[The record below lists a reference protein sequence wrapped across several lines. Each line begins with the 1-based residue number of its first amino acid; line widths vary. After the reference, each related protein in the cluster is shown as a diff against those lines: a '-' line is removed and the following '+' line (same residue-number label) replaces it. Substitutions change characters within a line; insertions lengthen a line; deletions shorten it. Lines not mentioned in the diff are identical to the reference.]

1 MLFNR
6 CAAKK
11 YFFPLLISLFLLAIA
26 KLALADYSIAYGY
39 KPKHPDGFKH
49 FDYVNPQAPKGGK
62 LDLSGFNTFDR
73 LNPFLLKGVSADGID
88 GLIYET
94 LMQQSLDEPYS
105 FYGLLAD
112 DVEIAQD
119 GLSVQ
124 FHINPEARF
133 SDAQAVSAED
143 VKFSFDTLTTNKHAH
158 PIYGII
164 WDEVKD
170 AVIIDPQTIQ
180 FNFTQ
185 YNPKLPML
193 IAQLSVFPKSW
204 AVGLDPEKTDPENTD
219 LKKTDLNQKGLAK
232 TDSEKMAFEK
242 TAMKTP
248 IGSGPYVLKSYNI
261 GKQIAFQRNPEYW
274 GRELG
279 VRKGQFNF
287 DEIVYKYYRDSTITL
302 EALKAGEFDFR
313 AENNSKMWA
322 RDYNGSVFNS
332 KKIIKENIVN
342 QNSVGI
348 QGFIMNTRR
357 DKFKDQRVRE
367 ALVLAYDFEWANR
380 MLFYNQYKRN
390 YSYFSNTE
398 LAASEQISSAERALL
413 EPYRDILDPR
423 VFTTTW
429 TPPITLPPSSLRNNL
444 RQAIKL
450 LNEAGW
456 KYQEGALRNSK
467 GEPFVINLLLAQ
479 KAFERIAASYARNL
493 EKLGITL
500 EYRTVD
506 FALYKRRVE
515 TKKFDMIV
523 SSYPQEQTPG
533 IELKSRW
540 HSSVAEV
547 DGTSNYPGISH
558 PAVDDL
564 LEQIGNTQ
572 DRNKII
578 HLTRA
583 LDRVLL
589 YEFYLVPHWFI
600 SSHRIAYW
608 DKFERPDSLPLYFG
622 AESWMLSTWWF
633 KPEYIK

>member
-1 MLFNR
+1 MLLNCR
-6 CAAKK
+6 SAQK
-11 YFFPLLISLFLLAIA
+11 YFFLLVVSLLIFAINELAF
-26 KLALADYSIAYGY
+26 ADYSIAYGY
-39 KPKHPDGFKH
+39 KPKYPHDFKY

-73 LNPFLLKGVSADGID
+73 LNPFLLKGVAADGID

-112 DVEIAQD
+112 DVEIAED
-119 GLSVQ
+119 GLSVR

-133 SDAQAVSAED
+133 SDDQAVSAED

-170 AVIIDPQTIQ
+170 AVIVDQQTIQ
-180 FNFTQ
+180 FNFKQ
-185 YNPKLPML
+185 PNPKLPML

-204 AVGLDPEKTDPENTD
+204 VGGTDPEKTDLEDKGIKDPDFENMDFKNMT
-219 LKKTDLNQKGLAK
+219 
-232 TDSEKMAFEK
+232 FEK

-248 IGSGPYVLKSYNI
+248 IGSGPYLLKSYDI
-261 GKQIAFQRNPEYW
+261 GKQIAFQRNPGYW
-274 GRELG
+274 GSKLG
-279 VRKGQFNF
+279 VRKGLFNF
-287 DEIVYKYYRDSTITL
+287 DQIVYKYYRDSTITL

-322 RDYNGSVFNS
+322 RDYKGSVFNS
-332 KKIIKENIVN
+332 KKVLKENIIN

-348 QGFIMNTRR
+348 QGFIFNTRR
-357 DKFKDQRVRE
+357 DKFKDKRVRE

-398 LAASEQISSAERALL
+398 LAATEQISSAERALL
-413 EPYRDILDPR
+413 EPYLDSLDPR
-423 VFTTTW
+423 VLTTTW
-429 TPPITLPPSSLRNNL
+429 KPPSTLPPDSLRQNL

-456 KYQEGALRNSK
+456 QYTDGALRNNK
-467 GEPFVINLLLAQ
+467 GEAFVINLLLAQ

-493 EKLGITL
+493 EKLGILL

-533 IELKSRW
+533 NELKSRW
-540 HSSVAEV
+540 HSNVAEL
-547 DGTSNYPGISH
+547 DGSSNYPGISN
-558 PAVDDL
+558 PVVDDL
-564 LEQIGNTQ
+564 LEQIANTQ

-608 DKFERPDSLPLYFG
+608 DKFERPDTLPLYFG

-633 KPEYIK
+633 KAEYLKQKN